1 MPREEVVPEI
11 RRLQQGFLTE
21 LDGVFSAGQLNAY
34 QKLASGRDISLL
46 IVGDS
51 IGALPWTSDVAAWIE
66 ENYQV
71 SCTIKN
77 ISLGGNMAYSGY
89 VTEKLLDD
97 GIAYDLVIVCYG
109 QNDLPEGFSADYE
122 ALIREVLSKNNL
134 PCVISVI
141 ESSQREYTEK
151 MQAIQSIAAYYG
163 IETADTI
170 AAFENSGY
178 SYETLSSDGIHPN
191 GYGQAVYASTV
202 EDIIR
207 TCVEK
212 EFVRKRDIILSAM
225 KDSSVSPSDY
235 FYSSSLPM
243 PMDSSGIA
251 PYESFRY
258 YPSEAFT
265 RISDTEWQIRF
276 DTPQKGLLGISRSRC
291 PGENLFEIYNNEELF
306 YSEEDYHSIGFN
318 LMKISKTSSEPAVFE
333 GNLRIKFLEK
343 EHADSFFG
351 IIFTDYEELN

>member
-1 MPREEVVPEI
+1 MNRAGKAKYWVFILVFLLLAAAIAAAGFVFLRHEKRQNADIEQLQNVAGALSVPREEVVPEI
-11 RRLQQGFLTE
+11 RRLEQDFLTE

-34 QKLASGRDISLL
+34 QKLASGRDITLL

-97 GIAYDLVIVCYG
+97 GITYDLVIVCYG

-151 MQAIQSIAAYYG
+151 MQL
-163 IETADTI
+163 TLKVKMV
-170 AAFENSGY
+170 AFFCY
-178 SYETLSSDGIHPN
+178 QIYIT
-191 GYGQAVYASTV
+191 YA
-202 EDIIR
+202 
-207 TCVEK
+207 CVKHGK
-212 EFVRKRDIILSAM
+212 ECCNINVM
-225 KDSSVSPSDY
+225 
-235 FYSSSLPM
+235 
-243 PMDSSGIA
+243 
-251 PYESFRY
+251 
-258 YPSEAFT
+258 
-265 RISDTEWQIRF
+265 
-276 DTPQKGLLGISRSRC
+276 
-291 PGENLFEIYNNEELF
+291 
-306 YSEEDYHSIGFN
+306 
-318 LMKISKTSSEPAVFE
+318 
-333 GNLRIKFLEK
+333 
-343 EHADSFFG
+343 
-351 IIFTDYEELN
+351 

>member
-1 MPREEVVPEI
+1 MITR
-11 RRLQQGFLTE
+11 
-21 LDGVFSAGQLNAY
+21 
-34 QKLASGRDISLL
+34 K
-46 IVGDS
+46 
-51 IGALPWTSDVAAWIE
+51 
-66 ENYQV
+66 
-71 SCTIKN
+71 K
-77 ISLGGNMAYSGY
+77 
-89 VTEKLLDD
+89 K
-97 GIAYDLVIVCYG
+97 
-109 QNDLPEGFSADYE
+109 
-122 ALIREVLSKNNL
+122 
-134 PCVISVI
+134 
-141 ESSQREYTEK
+141 
-151 MQAIQSIAAYYG
+151 AAYYG

-225 KDSSVSPSDY
+225 KDSTVSPSDY
-235 FYSSSLPM
+235 FYSPSLPA
-243 PMDSSGIA
+243 PMDPSGIA

-276 DTPQKGLLGISRSRC
+276 DTPQKGMLGISRSRC

-306 YSEEDYHSIGFN
+306 YSGEDYHSIGFN
-318 LMKISKTSSEPAVFE
+318 LMKISKVSSEPAVFE
-333 GNLRIKFLEK
+333 GDLCIKFLEK